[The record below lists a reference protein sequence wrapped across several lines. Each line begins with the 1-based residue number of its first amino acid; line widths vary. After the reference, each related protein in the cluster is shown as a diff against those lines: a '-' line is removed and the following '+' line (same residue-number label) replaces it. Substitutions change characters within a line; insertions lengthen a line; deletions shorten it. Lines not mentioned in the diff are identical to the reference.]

1 MNPAQFSPKE
11 DLSSYPRTLPTDVE
25 SLSRLSTSDSSSKP
39 SSASKTASSGD
50 SATRK
55 VSVIWAPK
63 VTDMYPN
70 GFTQIVS
77 DQVGAFVEI
86 VGLDKEMEGKSRPG
100 FFRGVATVVTKLFHV
115 VQVSPGLDSSSTFS
129 FVERS

>member
-1 MNPAQFSPKE
+1 M
-11 DLSSYPRTLPTDVE
+11 
-25 SLSRLSTSDSSSKP
+25 
-39 SSASKTASSGD
+39 
-50 SATRK
+50 
-55 VSVIWAPK
+55 IWAPK